1 MIVGSVMFI
10 LLGVG
15 TLMLVRGADYND
27 PKEDEEQEQYLKK
40 WSECHRKDH
49 K

>member
-10 LLGVG
+10 LFSVG
-15 TLMLVRGADYND
+15 TLMLVRGSDYND
-27 PKEDEEQEQYLKK
+27 PKEDEEQEQYLKE
-40 WSECHRKDH
+40 WSERHRKDR